1 MSFIRPLLE
10 YADVV
15 KDNCAQ
21 YKINKLEKI
30 LNEAARI
37 VIGASRLV
45 SIGNLLRE
53 TGWEKLSSRRQ
64 KHTRLLLFYKM
75 QNNLCP
81 EYLSSLTPTTIGNN
95 ANFNLS

>member
-53 TGWEKLSSRRQ
+53 TGWENYLQEGRNILDFLCFSRC
-64 KHTRLLLFYKM
+64 K
-75 QNNLCP
+75 
-81 EYLSSLTPTTIGNN
+81 TIYALNTYPP
-95 ANFNLS
+95 LP